1 MPQENDDG
9 IDELKKDKKI
19 RYRYSLEQGGNY
31 LFDYVQQNYSFKRKQ
46 QIVYKEA
53 YCVIWL
59 ILIFSLLIGTYYGY
73 KRKDYR

>member
-1 MPQENDDG
+1 LPQENDDG

-53 YCVIWL
+53 YCVI
-59 ILIFSLLIGTYYGY
+59 
-73 KRKDYR
+73 